1 MNFKLNI
8 KNNTIVSN
16 FTSSRFRLSKVKN
29 STTPKSSLL
38 FVSKKSNMLNVHYT
52 FIFLKCTIPK
62 TNIIFSDSKK
72 YINIQFCNTTFQTLD
87 LICNIYIFQI
97 ARPGFHFEV
106 PKNIKL
112 RQKQFHMKY
121 TGKFS
126 SRKLRRVI
134 YYTLYRM
141 DPKKAH
147 YKISCFAKTSK
158 IKKWGAKRIYPPSPN
173 SRSTAP

>member
-1 MNFKLNI
+1 MKQQKHNRNWTCQHSNVKSQSCFATKNMNFKLNI

-87 LICNIYIFQI
+87 FICNIYIFQI

-106 PKNIKL
+106 PNTRTVATNTIPYE
-112 RQKQFHMKY
+112 R
-121 TGKFS
+121 
-126 SRKLRRVI
+126 
-134 YYTLYRM
+134 
-141 DPKKAH
+141 
-147 YKISCFAKTSK
+147 
-158 IKKWGAKRIYPPSPN
+158 
-173 SRSTAP
+173 